1 MSGTLQNKLYTLTEV
16 AEITGLSARN
26 LRDWAYAGRVAAMKR
41 GRQWYMNQS
50 QIRKLLEDDSMDQ
63 EPDPDV
69 LEDIDLVDFEC
80 RISSLVE
87 HITGKPMDNDDRDE
101 LLSILED
108 YMRAAITGRTEKPA
122 WLNPDD

>member
-50 QIRKLLEDDSMDQ
+50 QIRKLLEDDSMEQ
-63 EPDPDV
+63 EPESDV
-69 LEDIDLVDFEC
+69 LENIDLADIEV
-80 RISSLVE
+80 RIADLYTR
-87 HITGKPMDNDDRDE
+87 ITGKMLDNDDRNE
-101 LLSILED
+101 ILSILED
-108 YMRAAITGRTEKPA
+108 YMRIALEGSNLPRPIE
-122 WLNPDD
+122 PDD